1 MSFEDFQG
9 GFVIDDIEESASM
22 PEEAP
27 ERVKINVPA
36 GTGYNV
42 QVRPVDFAKSKI
54 NEKSGLKSVGMR
66 LEVIDGP
73 YAGGIIWV
81 NIFHGNGSHKN
92 AGVDKMSQG
101 HVAQIAK
108 AVGVVGRL
116 DNLSDQLA
124 GKNLTCDYIKNKEG
138 YINAKNFRPLG
149 SLKSEP
155 APKPKP
161 QTEGP
166 TEPSDEIPF

>member
-9 GFVIDDIEESASM
+9 GFVIDDIEEEASV
-22 PEEAP
+22 PEQSM
-27 ERVKINVPA
+27 EREKITVPA

-42 QVRPVDFAKSKI
+42 RSGRLILQRLSKR
-54 NEKSGLKSVGMR
+54 SGFWRATMV
-66 LEVIDGP
+66 LELIDGP
-73 YAGGIIWV
+73 YAGGALYINLWH
-81 NIFHGNGSHKN
+81 NNGSTQKGKQRD
-92 AGVDKMSQG
+92 AMAKRE
-101 HVAQIAK
+101 VAQIAK

-116 DNLSDQLA
+116 DNISDQLA
-124 GKNLTCDYIKNKEG
+124 GKTLTCDYIKKQKG
-138 YINAKNFRPLG
+138 VNAKNFRPLG